1 MLARFLS
8 LSLSSFWLRP
18 IAVGL
23 CAALLS
29 RVAIA
34 AEVIVVTDNHHPV
47 QAPPGIRV
55 IELDQAARIEAEL
68 AADLPADPARA
79 SAQVQQRLKA
89 GGAALQRRIG
99 EAYQGVV
106 DAWSLGITTIP
117 AVVVD
122 RRYVVYGEGNL
133 DGALERV
140 AQYRREQP

>member
-1 MLARFLS
+1 M
-8 LSLSSFWLRP
+8 
-18 IAVGL
+18 
-23 CAALLS
+23 
-29 RVAIA
+29 
-34 AEVIVVTDNHHPV
+34 
-47 QAPPGIRV
+47 
-55 IELDQAARIEAEL
+55 
-68 AADLPADPARA
+68 
-79 SAQVQQRLKA
+79 
-89 GGAALQRRIG
+89 QRRIG

>member
-34 AEVIVVTDNHHPV
+34 ADVIVVTDNHHPV

-55 IELDQAARIEAEL
+55 IELDQACTHR
-68 AADLPADPARA
+68 
-79 SAQVQQRLKA
+79 
-89 GGAALQRRIG
+89 G
-99 EAYQGVV
+99 
-106 DAWSLGITTIP
+106 
-117 AVVVD
+117 
-122 RRYVVYGEGNL
+122 
-133 DGALERV
+133 
-140 AQYRREQP
+140 